1 MCSSK
6 PDIRRKRREDSDEA
20 VDRAVGRRVDVRV
33 AGRGFRPVLRLGAF
47 AVGHPLESGEYRCR
61 KDRLSGLFFSAGRPG
76 GELYGHGAVAC
87 FLRVQV
93 RPVAVPGNSA
103 YRKFRCKRDRDVGA
117 ETDRAG
123 GDSAVGPV
131 RRAVAQTTGDA
142 RIPARR
148 TVRQPAPAVHE
159 MGRLRGRTAGG
170 FA

>member
-1 MCSSK
+1 M
-6 PDIRRKRREDSDEA
+6 KRWI
-20 VDRAVGRRVDVRV
+20 GRLVARVDVRV

-61 KDRLSGLFFSAGRPG
+61 KDRLSGLFSAQAARVANYMDTVRSHVSYGFKYGPLRFPVILHTENFVANG
-76 GELYGHGAVAC
+76 IVMWAPKRIELEA
-87 FLRVQV
+87 
-93 RPVAVPGNSA
+93 N
-103 YRKFRCKRDRDVGA
+103 
-117 ETDRAG
+117 
-123 GDSAVGPV
+123 SAVGPV